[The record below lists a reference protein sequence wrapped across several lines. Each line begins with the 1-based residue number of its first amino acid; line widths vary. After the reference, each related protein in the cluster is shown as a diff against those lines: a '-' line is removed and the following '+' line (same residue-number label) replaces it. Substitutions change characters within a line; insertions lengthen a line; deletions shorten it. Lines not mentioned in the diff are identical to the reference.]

1 MITLASSS
9 VFWLMLTLSILLG
22 ATVGLGNP
30 LTLLTV
36 TDGVS
41 AKDRSGVLTLRVM
54 GNYGAQTLSA
64 FLLGALATFVGA
76 AGYFYGGGTVLIA
89 TVFLARKIEK
99 DRIRDTE
106 EQQ

>member
-36 TDGVS
+36 TDGIS
-41 AKDRSGVLTLRVM
+41 AKDRSGVLALRVM

-64 FLLGALATFVGA
+64 FLLGALASFVGA
-76 AGYFYGGGTVLIA
+76 AGYFYGGGVVLIG

-99 DRIRDTE
+99 ERIQDP
-106 EQQ
+106 EQ